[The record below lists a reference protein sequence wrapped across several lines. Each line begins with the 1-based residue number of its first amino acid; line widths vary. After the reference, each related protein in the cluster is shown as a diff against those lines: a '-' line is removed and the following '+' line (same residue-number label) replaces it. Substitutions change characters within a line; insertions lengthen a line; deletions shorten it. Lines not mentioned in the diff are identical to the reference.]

1 MATSFLFILREDK
14 CISISVTPLSLLTG
28 DVPKYSK
35 GIIQALHVELRVN
48 GKRGTFPIR
57 SL

>member
-14 CISISVTPLSLLTG
+14 WICNTVELTDW